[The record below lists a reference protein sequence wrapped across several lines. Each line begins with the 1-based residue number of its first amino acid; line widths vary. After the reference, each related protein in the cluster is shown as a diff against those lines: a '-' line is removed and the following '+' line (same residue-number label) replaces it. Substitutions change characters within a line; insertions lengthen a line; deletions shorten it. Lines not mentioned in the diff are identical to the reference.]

1 MDWTELYPFLFG
13 IGLIAAVMLAYGLG
27 LHVGKRQER
36 VAISRKRWKQKQFL
50 IGRHQTERE
59 QYLEKIRFLEKE
71 LGRISQESAD
81 YQQKLDDIAFYRQKI
96 LICEQQI
103 KQLSSAETEHP
114 GLSLLLQLKE
124 DPQHTNLSRQ
134 EWETLFAF
142 TDLLFNNTLSSLQE
156 KYNLTRHEQVAVF
169 PQGTT
174 RRLQQYLRSTCQIE
188 ESPQKATPARRQD
201 RFGLVCLATG
211 LKPALTYPLKR
222 AKKIAGAHLM
232 HQITRCKVA

>member
-1 MDWTELYPFLFG
+1 MDWSEFYPFLFG

-50 IGRHQTERE
+50 IGRQQTEQE
-59 QYLEKIRFLEKE
+59 QYLEKIQFLEKE

-103 KQLSSAETEHP
+103 KQLSLAETEHP
-114 GLSLLLQLKE
+114 GLSILLQLKE

-134 EWETLFAF
+134 EWETLFTF

-156 KYNLTRHEQVAVF
+156 KYNLTRHEQEICCLLKWQFSRKEQLAIF
-169 PQGTT
+169 NNTSEALAKSKN
-174 RRLQQYLRSTCQIE
+174 RLKKHLQLD
-188 ESPQKATPARRQD
+188 D
-201 RFGLVCLATG
+201 RTDLDLFVW
-211 LKPALTYPLKR
+211 
-222 AKKIAGAHLM
+222 
-232 HQITRCKVA
+232 QF

>member
-1 MDWTELYPFLFG
+1 MDWSEFYPFLFG

-50 IGRHQTERE
+50 IGRQQTERE
-59 QYLEKIRFLEKE
+59 QYLEKIQFLEKE
-71 LGRISQESAD
+71 LGRISQEPAD
-81 YQQKLDDIAFYRQKI
+81 YQQKLDNIAFYRQKI

-114 GLSLLLQLKE
+114 GLSILLLLKE

-156 KYNLTRHEQVAVF
+156 KYNLTRHEQEICCLLKWQFSRKEQLAIF
-169 PQGTT
+169 NNTSEALAKSKN
-174 RRLQQYLRSTCQIE
+174 RLKKHLQLD
-188 ESPQKATPARRQD
+188 D
-201 RFGLVCLATG
+201 RTDLDLFVW
-211 LKPALTYPLKR
+211 
-222 AKKIAGAHLM
+222 
-232 HQITRCKVA
+232 QF

>member
-103 KQLSSAETEHP
+103 KQLSSAEIEHP

-124 DPQHTNLSRQ
+124 DPQHTNL
-134 EWETLFAF
+134 
-142 TDLLFNNTLSSLQE
+142 
-156 KYNLTRHEQVAVF
+156 TRHEQEICCLLKWQFSRKEQLAVF
-169 PQGTT
+169 NNTSEALAKSKN
-174 RRLQQYLRSTCQIE
+174 RLKKHLQLDDKTDLDWFVWQQ
-188 ESPQKATPARRQD
+188 
-201 RFGLVCLATG
+201 CLNQ
-211 LKPALTYPLKR
+211 
-222 AKKIAGAHLM
+222 H
-232 HQITRCKVA
+232 

>member
-71 LGRISQESAD
+71 LGRISLESAD

-156 KYNLTRHEQVAVF
+156 KYNLTRHEQEICCLLKWQFSRKEQLAVF
-169 PQGTT
+169 NNTSEALAKSKN
-174 RRLQQYLRSTCQIE
+174 RLKKHLQLDDKTDLDWFVWQQ
-188 ESPQKATPARRQD
+188 
-201 RFGLVCLATG
+201 CLNQ
-211 LKPALTYPLKR
+211 
-222 AKKIAGAHLM
+222 H
-232 HQITRCKVA
+232 